1 MADIIYKIPLQ
12 YRAGEYRFKTIS
24 AVGTNYL
31 ELILNDYDILTYK
44 VPKLDSVVNI
54 YSVSYDTLR
63 NDLWVVYDENQVLSQ
78 IVIRGKGKNTFIYL
92 NLTKYDK
99 AKDVFCDF
107 AKTEGENMSKELLKS
122 QTKAA
127 RLFVEYYY
135 DGMAVDIAAKI
146 GSESDKEAILEECG
160 GNSSS
165 IDNCGDYPF
174 QNRIECNRTLVET
187 FLLCARPKQ
196 RQDLFNLAVNTIID
210 VIKNTVIDKIDK
222 TEDFKFIAKEYH

>member
-107 AKTEGENMSKELLKS
+107 AIPS
-122 QTKAA
+122 
-127 RLFVEYYY
+127 
-135 DGMAVDIAAKI
+135 
-146 GSESDKEAILEECG
+146 
-160 GNSSS
+160 
-165 IDNCGDYPF
+165 
-174 QNRIECNRTLVET
+174 
-187 FLLCARPKQ
+187 
-196 RQDLFNLAVNTIID
+196 
-210 VIKNTVIDKIDK
+210 
-222 TEDFKFIAKEYH
+222 